1 MPTTNS
7 AYGSGDDKNYCD
19 EESPLNPI
27 SKYAKDKVLVENKLM
42 EKENTVSFRLA
53 TVFGMSPRMRI
64 DLLVNDFVYKAIND
78 KSIVLFEGHFKRNY
92 IHVRDVSNAFIH
104 CIKNFEGMK
113 SEIFNVG
120 LSTAN
125 LSKFELCAEIQ
136 KVVPDLNI
144 IELDTQK
151 DPDQRNYI
159 VSNKKIEK
167 TGYKTIWTLQDGI
180 IELVKGYQMINNR
193 IYSNI

>member
-1 MPTTNS
+1 M
-7 AYGSGDDKNYCD
+7 
-19 EESPLNPI
+19 
-27 SKYAKDKVLVENKLM
+27 
-42 EKENTVSFRLA
+42 
-53 TVFGMSPRMRI
+53 
-64 DLLVNDFVYKAIND
+64 
-78 KSIVLFEGHFKRNY
+78 
-92 IHVRDVSNAFIH
+92 
-104 CIKNFEGMK
+104 
-113 SEIFNVG
+113 
-120 LSTAN
+120 
-125 LSKFELCAEIQ
+125 
-136 KVVPDLNI
+136 VPDLNI